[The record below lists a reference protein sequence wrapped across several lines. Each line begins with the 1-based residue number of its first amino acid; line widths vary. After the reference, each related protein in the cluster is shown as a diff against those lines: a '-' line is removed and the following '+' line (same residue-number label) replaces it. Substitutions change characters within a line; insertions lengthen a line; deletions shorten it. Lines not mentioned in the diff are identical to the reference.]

1 MAGPVEDHLT
11 AQSWHFLRRFNQR
24 RVFQMEYTKNEVA
37 VVEKTAAEATDAQL
51 RELNELQLAFVGGG
65 VGEVTLS

>member
-1 MAGPVEDHLT
+1 
-11 AQSWHFLRRFNQR
+11 
-24 RVFQMEYTKNEVA
+24 MELTKNEVA
-37 VVEKTAAEATDAQL
+37 AIEKTAAEATDAQL